1 MSTDHPP
8 ADGPLLLQP
17 MVRSG
22 QAPDLPPGGAARPAR
37 RRLGTAAGLGA
48 ILALAAAACTS
59 PPAPAAAPVA
69 VPAVLARQ
77 PWSFGG
83 GDFGRWIKDAAGL
96 PAFEYTAD
104 EATDP
109 AARWNDGNGTST
121 SFWHQLGNDRVVAD
135 AFSDG
140 YVQLWDGELEPRW
153 SNYYQPALSQYA
165 GGFGYLNAGGATWST
180 LYAGRPAGASFQRI
194 FGMGYYRKQ
203 EQAHSLQAT
212 QTVFA
217 PFGRDPVLL
226 SQIQLRNTGSRP
238 KTVRY
243 YEYWGVNPQA
253 IMPGSPSQGGPSVP
267 EPPGL
272 VSYDAP
278 LRTLIARP
286 SRGVSPAR
294 HALFLA
300 SLTGPVAG
308 YETSAARF
316 FGTGGRGRPAEVA
329 SGRLSDRPYRP
340 GPAGTQSMFALQAT
354 VRLRPGQA
362 RTLVYAYGYSG
373 PQAIPALV
381 RSLRP
386 GAGAALG
393 ATERAWRAAVPRLA
407 LPGYPW
413 LSRETAWDY
422 YYLRSSQSYDPA
434 QRAYIVSQGYDY
446 LYYWGENAGYRDAV
460 MPALPMAYQ
469 DPALARQ
476 TILFG
481 VRAQPRSGDIPYGF
495 AAGKPFDLNPGYRAD
510 DSDLW
515 LLWAASQY
523 VLATRD
529 FGLLAQREPFL
540 TGGSGTVMAHLK
552 LAYAH
557 LLHGVG
563 FGPHGEFRMLGGDW
577 SDGEGQHKATES
589 TPTTAQAAWVLPCL
603 AQLAAAAGQPAL
615 ARQARAE
622 GAALR
627 KVVARQWTGRWFNRG
642 YRGAKPY
649 GVAALYINAQ
659 PWALLSGAASRGQAR
674 QVAQAIGTLLSAP
687 SPIGAASESRSRYG
701 HDPEKTTGLG
711 SNGGIWYA
719 LNGPDVWALGPV
731 DPALAFREYAD
742 STHAAY
748 ARAYPRNWFGVLSGP
763 DSWDSFESR
772 SAGQV
777 SIPFYPVQDSQSSL
791 WELYDT
797 TAESGI
803 TATASGYVIDPHWP
817 GRTFSWDTAGFGVTY
832 GPASARGYV
841 RTAAAARLAMRVRLP
856 ARAGAHP
863 VVRTRSGLVHAVVRG
878 GFAAWNMPT
887 AADRP
892 ATWSVSG

>member
-1 MSTDHPP
+1 MGADRQPP
-8 ADGPLLLQP
+8 ASQWRLRDRAAGRRRP
-17 MVRSG
+17 G
-22 QAPDLPPGGAARPAR
+22 PGGLAV
-37 RRLGTAAGLGA
+37 LAAGL
-48 ILALAAAACTS
+48 ALATACTS
-59 PPAPAAAPVA
+59 QAAAPAPVA
-69 VPAVLARQ
+69 APAGLAHQ

-83 GDFGRWIKDAAGL
+83 GHFGRWIRDPAGL
-96 PAFEYTAD
+96 PAFEYTTD

-135 AFSDG
+135 AFNDG
-140 YVQLWDGELEPRW
+140 YVQLWDGERQAEW
-153 SNYYQPALSQYA
+153 ANYYDPVIRQYG
-165 GGFGYLNAGGATWST
+165 GGFGYLRAGRATWST
-180 LYAGRPAGASFQRI
+180 LYADRPAGASFQRV

-203 EQAHSLQAT
+203 EQAHAVQAT

-226 SQIQLRNTGSRP
+226 SQIQLRNTGHAA
-238 KTVRY
+238 KTVHY

-253 IMPGSPSQGGPSVP
+253 IPPGIGTPLPNVP
-267 EPPGL
+267 EPAGS
-272 VSYDAP
+272 VTYQARS
-278 LRTLIARP
+278 RTLVARP
-286 SRGVSPAR
+286 ARGDPAGQS
-294 HALFLA
+294 ALFLA

-316 FGTGGRGRPAEVA
+316 FGTGSRARPAEVA
-329 SGRLSDRPYRP
+329 SGRLSDRP
-340 GPAGTQSMFALQAT
+340 GHGGVHAMFALEST

-373 PQAIPALV
+373 PQAIGALV
-381 RSLRP
+381 RSLAP
-386 GAGAALG
+386 AARTALA
-393 ATERAWRAAVPRLA
+393 ATESGWRAAAPRLA

-422 YYLRSSQSYDPA
+422 YYLRSSQAYDAA
-434 QRAYIVSQGYDY
+434 QRAYVVAQGYDY
-446 LYYWGENAGYRDAV
+446 LYYWGENAGVRDAL
-460 MPALPMAYQ
+460 MPALPMAYL

-476 TILFG
+476 TVIFG
-481 VRAQPRSGDIPYGF
+481 VRAQPRSGELPYGF
-495 AAGKPFDLNPGYRAD
+495 GDGKPVDLSHGYRAD

-529 FGLLAQREPFL
+529 FGLLGQREPYL
-540 TGGSGTVMAHLK
+540 SGGSGTVLAHLE

-577 SDGEGQHKATES
+577 SDGEGRSDAAGQFGGTES
-589 TPTTAQAAWVLPCL
+589 TPTTAQAAWVLPYF
-603 AQLAAAAGQPAL
+603 AQAAAAAGQPAL

-642 YRGAKPY
+642 YRGTRPY
-649 GVAALYINAQ
+649 GVAALYINPQ
-659 PWALLSGAASRGQAR
+659 PWALLSGAATRGQAA
-674 QVAQAIGTLLSAP
+674 QVAHAIGTLLSAP
-687 SPIGAASESRSRYG
+687 SPIGAASESRDRYG
-701 HDPEKTTGLG
+701 REKDRARGTGTLG
-711 SNGGIWYA
+711 GTWYA
-719 LNGPDVWALGPV
+719 LNGPDIWALGPV

-748 ARAYPRNWFGVLSGP
+748 AHAYPRNWFGVLSGP
-763 DSWDSFESR
+763 DSWNSFESR
-772 SAGQV
+772 SAGQP

-817 GRTFSWDTAGFGVTY
+817 SRTFSWDAAGFGVSY
-832 GPASARGYV
+832 QPASARGYL
-841 RTAAAARLAMRVRLP
+841 RTAAAARLTMRVRLP
-856 ARAGAHP
+856 ARAGPHP
-863 VVRTRSGLVHAVVRG
+863 VIRTGSGVVRAVVRG
-878 GFAAWNMPT
+878 GFAEWTMATTPGQ
-887 AADRP
+887 R
-892 ATWSVSG
+892 ATWSLSG